1 MYRSVRMGLS
11 SMLSAI
17 NPYAGLIG
25 AGVSALGQYSANRE
39 TRASTG
45 RQLAF
50 QERMSNT
57 AHQRQMADL
66 KKAGI
71 NPMLSAR
78 LGGASSPAGASYQ
91 AGNIGAAAVE
101 GYGKVSSAKQAQA
114 QTKQVQAQTQVTKQ
128 QEKKIVQEILQ
139 MKDLHNERW
148 QRLFAT
154 MGPDNIAASVAAAI
168 NNVDVKLLL
177 NQVAK
182 KTNASVNTIEDL
194 EALLRATQA
203 QRSGVAQTVS
213 GLEQI
218 IKHVFQPSDMKN
230 DKYSR
235 TARGQ

>member
-1 MYRSVRMGLS
+1 MWP
-11 SMLSAI
+11 AI
-17 NPYAGLIG
+17 IG
-25 AGVSALGQYSANRE
+25 AAVTGYGAYRANKE
-39 TRASTG
+39 TKASTA
-45 RQLAF
+45 RQMAF

-57 AHQRQMADL
+57 AHQRQMSDL
-66 KKAGI
+66 KASGI

-91 AGNIGAAAVE
+91 ASNIGAAAVE

-114 QTKQVQAQTQVTKQ
+114 QTQKIQAETRVTKQ
-128 QEKKIVQEILQ
+128 QELKLVQEIKQ

-182 KTNASVNTIEDL
+182 KTKASINTLEDL
-194 EALLRATQA
+194 KALLRATQA
-203 QRSGVAQTVS
+203 QKSSVAQTVS
-213 GLEQI
+213 GFEQVV
-218 IKHVFQPSDMKN
+218 KHIFKPSDMRN
-230 DKYSR
+230 DKYSQQ
-235 TARGQ
+235 ARGN

>member
-1 MYRSVRMGLS
+1 MWP
-11 SMLSAI
+11 I
-17 NPYAGLIG
+17 IG
-25 AGVSALGQYSANRE
+25 AAVSGYGAYRANRE

-45 RQLAF
+45 RQLEF

-71 NPMLSAR
+71 NPILSAK
-78 LGGASSPAGASYQ
+78 LGGASSPAGSSYQ
-91 AGNIGAAAVE
+91 ASNIGAAAVE

-114 QTKQVQAQTQVTKQ
+114 QTKQIDAQTKVTKQ
-128 QEKKIVQEILQ
+128 QEEKLVQEIKQ

-177 NQVAK
+177 NQVAR
-182 KTNASVNTIEDL
+182 KTSASVNTLEDL

-203 QRSGVAQTVS
+203 QKSGVAQTVS
-213 GLEQI
+213 GFEQI
-218 IKHVFQPSDMKN
+218 IKHVFKPANMRN
-230 DKYSR
+230 DKYSKG
-235 TARGQ
+235 ARNDQ

>member
-1 MYRSVRMGLS
+1 MWP
-11 SMLSAI
+11 A
-17 NPYAGLIG
+17 LIG
-25 AGVSALGQYSANRE
+25 AAVSGYGAYRANRE

-45 RQLAF
+45 RQMAF

-66 KKAGI
+66 KQAGI

-91 AGNIGAAAVE
+91 ASNIGAAAVE

-114 QTKQVQAQTQVTKQ
+114 QTKQIDVQTTVTKQ
-128 QEKKIVQEILQ
+128 QQKKLVQEIKQ

-154 MGPDNIAASVAAAI
+154 MGPDNIAASVEAAI

-182 KTNASVNTIEDL
+182 KTNASINTMEDL
-194 EALLRATQA
+194 QSLLRATQA
-203 QRSGVAQTVS
+203 QKSGVAQTVS
-213 GLEQI
+213 GFEQI
-218 IKHVFQPSDMKN
+218 VKRVFKPSDMRN
-230 DKYSR
+230 DSYSK
-235 TARGQ
+235 AAKGN

>member
-1 MYRSVRMGLS
+1 MGIS

-25 AGVSALGQYSANRE
+25 AGVSALGQYRANRE

-45 RQLAF
+45 RQVEF

-71 NPMLSAR
+71 NPMLSAK

-114 QTKQVQAQTQVTKQ
+114 TT
-128 QEKKIVQEILQ
+128 
-139 MKDLHNERW
+139 
-148 QRLFAT
+148 
-154 MGPDNIAASVAAAI
+154 
-168 NNVDVKLLL
+168 
-177 NQVAK
+177 
-182 KTNASVNTIEDL
+182 
-194 EALLRATQA
+194 RATNINADIA
-203 QRSGVAQTVS
+203 QSSPKAVVSRIIDAIEKGLTGRRVRGAYAPFAEITSRIVMESGEYTKGQKWPDIEPMLTPKLVAQV
-213 GLEQI
+213 
-218 IKHVFQPSDMKN
+218 IKEAGKFGIKVPAELIEMAIDAIKG
-230 DKYSR
+230 K
-235 TARGQ
+235 